1 MSTTTINHQSEIKM
15 FKDVLYPIVEGIL
28 KYEPNSLPRLVP
40 LGLIANPDSVRGDRD
55 VLVVFGLLFREET
68 VAHASIENIVLVVIE
83 PHSFAETLGRQ
94 LRGLNYP
101 ELNPFF
107 ERLFGEYKRTGM
119 SGATY
124 HQRGRWTMS
133 GIPVLEKPVVVLT
146 IRKDEDDKWLESLRD
161 FFFPVS
167 ELEREDQLFLWKPFQ
182 NPELRFDIIK
192 TINAFLSLNSFLINH
207 PVTYSDLGL
216 PMFDDQSYVPK
227 MAKLWR
233 NRAVGVA
240 SYGYGI
246 TYNDDSGT
254 FSGSIRIDCNS
265 PFKKE
270 DGSWNESVTVT
281 RISLPKLSRDELN
294 DLARRLNA
302 FQRDALDRNTEWA
315 RLVIDLPDGEK
326 TAVFIVKKVEEDRV
340 VGESL
345 YLWSS
350 TRSNIII
357 GHEWYKEHVHQVAEF
372 TIHDQLTMG
381 RISSLLLNKL
391 FDDNNAAMGL
401 VRSLLELE
409 FYDQISQRLGDFV
422 FSEDG
427 KIKGLRAR
435 VQVGYDQIPFI
446 QNLEDGKLVIEGG
459 VPHVVLLDDSLETLT
474 EFLENESDIYR
485 EAKEIVIVPT
495 DPYLSVTIKHVEHGA
510 IEFYNNTNKPIHFRR
525 LTYYRGGHDD

>member
-1 MSTTTINHQSEIKM
+1 MSTTNQSEIKM

-28 KYEPNSLPRLVP
+28 KHEPTSLPRLVP

-68 VAHASIENIVLVVIE
+68 VAHTSTENIVLVVID
-83 PHSFAETLGRQ
+83 PNGSAETVGKE
-94 LRGLNYP
+94 LRGLNYV

-107 ERLFGEYKRTGM
+107 DRLFGEYKHTGM

-133 GIPVLEKPVVVLT
+133 GVPVLEKPVVVLT
-146 IRKDEDDKWLESLRD
+146 IPKEGDDAKWLEALRD
-161 FFFPVS
+161 FFFPVGD
-167 ELEREDQLFLWKPFQ
+167 LEREDQLFLWKPFQ
-182 NPELRFDIIK
+182 DPEIRFSVLK
-192 TINAFLSLNSFLINH
+192 AINAFLSLNSFLISH
-207 PVTYSDLGL
+207 PVTYSELGL

-227 MAKLWR
+227 MTKLWR

-281 RISLPKLSRDELN
+281 RISVPKLSRDELTT
-294 DLARRLNA
+294 LARRLNA

-315 RLVIDLPDGEK
+315 RLIIDLPNDK
-326 TAVFIVKKVEEDRV
+326 KIAIFIVKKVEADRV

-350 TRSNIII
+350 SRSNVII

-372 TIHDQLTMG
+372 AIHDQLTSG
-381 RISSLLLNKL
+381 RISIPLLKKL
-391 FDDNNAAMGL
+391 FDDNNTAMGL
-401 VRSLLELE
+401 VRGLLELE
-409 FYDQISQRLGDFV
+409 FHDQDSKRLGDFV
-422 FSEDG
+422 FSNHYNT
-427 KIKGLRAR
+427 KGLRGR
-435 VQVGYDQIPFI
+435 VQVAHDKIPFI
-446 QNLEDGKLVIEGG
+446 RNIEEGKLIIDNGE
-459 VPHVVLLDDSLETLT
+459 PHVVLLDDDNSLETLAD
-474 EFLENESDIYR
+474 FLKNDRDIYR
-485 EAKEIVIVPT
+485 DAKEIIIVPNDSYFT
-495 DPYLSVTIKHVEHGA
+495 VTIKHVEHGV
-510 IEFYNNTNKPIHFRR
+510 IEFHNNTGSPIHFRR
-525 LTYYRGGHDD
+525 INYNNGGHD